1 MRFFTT
7 EGPVKADIHYSLPPL
22 QRWDMEEILTLVDQ
36 QKYFLLHAP
45 RQTGKTTCLLAL
57 AEYLNREGRY
67 RAVYANIE
75 GAQAYREQVDKGM
88 AVVVEQISRG
98 ARDQLGD
105 AGAAALGRE
114 VIATSTGGT
123 MVEEF
128 LAQWCAQSP
137 LPVVLLLDEVD
148 ALVGDTLI
156 SLLRQLRAGYP
167 KRPGQSPQTVI
178 LCGVRDL
185 RDYRIHA
192 SSESTVITG
201 GSAFN
206 IKAESLRLGDFNKAE
221 VAVLLEQHTT
231 ETGQVFTP
239 DAREAVWTLTL
250 GQPWLINAL
259 AYEACFRMRDGRD
272 RSQAITVERIQQ
284 AKENLILRRVT
295 HLDQLAHKLQ
305 EARVRRVIEPMLAG
319 RAMAEVPEDDRQYLV
334 DLGLL
339 RREGSGGL
347 VIANP
352 IYREVLPRALAS
364 GPQDSLPHISPTWLN
379 PDGSLNPEQLLTA
392 FLQFWRQHGQ
402 PLLGSAPYH
411 EIAPHLVLMA
421 FLHRVVNGDGTLE
434 REYAIGWGRMDL
446 CLRYGTVT
454 LGIEL
459 KVWRDGEQDPLTQ
472 GLEQLDGYLAGLG
485 LNSGWLIIFDR
496 RSGQPPIRERTAS
509 ENQQSP
515 QGRRIIVVR
524 A

>member
-1 MRFFTT
+1 
-7 EGPVKADIHYSLPPL
+7 
-22 QRWDMEEILTLVDQ
+22 
-36 QKYFLLHAP
+36 
-45 RQTGKTTCLLAL
+45 
-57 AEYLNREGRY
+57 
-67 RAVYANIE
+67 
-75 GAQAYREQVDKGM
+75 
-88 AVVVEQISRG
+88 
-98 ARDQLGD
+98 
-105 AGAAALGRE
+105 
-114 VIATSTGGT
+114 
-123 MVEEF
+123 
-128 LAQWCAQSP
+128 
-137 LPVVLLLDEVD
+137 
-148 ALVGDTLI
+148 
-156 SLLRQLRAGYP
+156 
-167 KRPGQSPQTVI
+167 
-178 LCGVRDL
+178 
-185 RDYRIHA
+185 
-192 SSESTVITG
+192 
-201 GSAFN
+201 
-206 IKAESLRLGDFNKAE
+206 
-221 VAVLLEQHTT
+221 
-231 ETGQVFTP
+231 
-239 DAREAVWTLTL
+239 
-250 GQPWLINAL
+250 
-259 AYEACFRMRDGRD
+259 
-272 RSQAITVERIQQ
+272 
-284 AKENLILRRVT
+284 
-295 HLDQLAHKLQ
+295 LQ

-459 KVWRDGEQDPLTQ
+459 KVWRDGEPDPLTQ
-472 GLEQLDGYLAGLG
+472 GLGQLDGYLAGLG
-485 LNSGWLIIFDR
+485 LNSGWLVIFDR

-515 QGRRIIVVR
+515 QERQIIVVR